1 MNCFIEVK
9 TKKLEIIINCLN
21 IVNDTACVSFDLS
34 LNHNIIT
41 IDFNFNYD
49 ELLEYQLEIC
59 EELIKHNFKEFI
71 VKGVVNYPYEETF
84 LKSHDDLIRHVKIL
98 NLLDS

>member
-1 MNCFIEVK
+1 MNAHIEVK
-9 TKKLEIIINCLN
+9 TNNLQIIINCLN

-34 LNHNIIT
+34 LNNDMVI